1 MRNAAL
7 SRVYRAARQ
16 ILLLGGTIF
25 AASAS
30 VNAGELIKVIV
41 PIPPGASLD
50 LMARVLADQIGR
62 ANGPTM
68 IVENRPGAGTIIGTE
83 AAARAAPDGH
93 TLAMVGTGFVISSL
107 LQKTNYHPLT
117 SFEPICQLFDS
128 PMAVVVASASPYHTL
143 ADLLNAARNKPGRL
157 TLASI
162 GPGSTAHL
170 AFEQFKRD
178 AKVDITF
185 VPYPGTAPA
194 VDAVMG
200 QHVTAYIGKS
210 SFLEPQ
216 IKAGTLRALAALS
229 PKRLELLPDL
239 PTLAELGFAN
249 ITSELWWGVLAP
261 AKTPKATVDHIAS
274 LYGAAMQAEAV
285 KTEMQRLGLD
295 QAIKC
300 GAEFG
305 DFLRDQVERDKEIIQ
320 QVGIKI
326 N

>member
-1 MRNAAL
+1 MRNL
-7 SRVYRAARQ
+7 ILFRVYRVAKW
-16 ILLLGGTIF
+16 ILLFGAAALALF
-25 AASAS
+25 ASAS
-30 VNAGELIKVIV
+30 AAELIKVIV

-83 AAARAAPDGH
+83 AAARATPDGH

-107 LQKTNYHPLT
+107 LQKTNYDPLT

-128 PMAVVVASASPYHTL
+128 PMAIVVGSASPYRNL
-143 ADLLNAARNKPGRL
+143 ADLLNAARSKPGQL

-170 AFEQFKRD
+170 AFEQLKRD

-200 QHVTAYIGKS
+200 QHVTAYIGES

-216 IKAGTLRALAALS
+216 IKAGLLRALAATS
-229 PKRLELLPDL
+229 PRRLELLPDL
-239 PTLAELGFAN
+239 PTLAELGFPN

-261 AKTPKATVDHIAS
+261 AKTSKATIDHIAT
-274 LYGAAMQAEAV
+274 LYRAAMQAESV
-285 KTEMQRLGLD
+285 KTEMQRLGLYP
-295 QAIKC
+295 AIKC
-300 GAEFG
+300 GVEFG
-305 DFLRDQVERDKEIIQ
+305 DFLREQVERDTEIIQ
-320 QVGIKI
+320 QVGIKL

>member
-1 MRNAAL
+1 MRNPVL
-7 SRVYRAARQ
+7 SRVNRMTQRMLFFGAAA
-16 ILLLGGTIF
+16 LALF
-25 AASAS
+25 ASAS
-30 VNAGELIKVIV
+30 ANELIKVIV

-93 TLAMVGTGFVISSL
+93 TVAMVGTGFVISSL
-107 LQKTNYHPLT
+107 LQKTNYDPLT
-117 SFEPICQLFDS
+117 SFEPICQLFDL
-128 PMAVVVASASPYHTL
+128 PMAVVVASASPYRTL
-143 ADLLNAARNKPGRL
+143 ADLLNAAQDKPGQL

-200 QHVTAYIGKS
+200 QHVTAFIGEF

-239 PTLAELGFAN
+239 PTLAELGFPN

-285 KTEMQRLGLD
+285 ETKMQRLGLD

-305 DFLRDQVERDKEIIQ
+305 DFLRDQVERDTKIIQ
-320 QVGIKI
+320 QIGMAP
-326 N
+326 

>member
-1 MRNAAL
+1 MRNPVL
-7 SRVYRAARQ
+7 SRVNRTAQR
-16 ILLLGGTIF
+16 ILLLG
-25 AASAS
+25 AAALALLASTSA
-30 VNAGELIKVIV
+30 AELIKVIA

-50 LMARVLADQIGR
+50 LMARVLAEQIGQ

-68 IVENRPGAGTIIGTE
+68 VVENRPGAGTIIGTE

-93 TLAMVGTGFVISSL
+93 TLVMVGTGFVISSL
-107 LQKTNYHPLT
+107 LQKTNYDPLT

-128 PMAVVVASASPYHTL
+128 PMIVVVSSNSPYRSL
-143 ADLLNAARNKPGRL
+143 ADLLNGARSKPGQL

-170 AFEQFKRD
+170 AFEQLKRD

-200 QHVTAYIGKS
+200 QHVTAYIGEF

-216 IKAGTLRALAALS
+216 IKAGLLRALAVTS

-239 PTLAELGFAN
+239 PTLAELGFPN

-261 AKTPKATVDHIAS
+261 ANTSKATVEQIAS
-274 LYGAAMQAEAV
+274 FYRAAMQAGTV
-285 KTEMQRLGLD
+285 KIEMQRLGLY

-305 DFLRDQVERDKEIIQ
+305 DFLRNQTERDKEIIE
-320 QVGIKI
+320 QVGIKL

>member
-1 MRNAAL
+1 
-7 SRVYRAARQ
+7 
-16 ILLLGGTIF
+16 
-25 AASAS
+25 
-30 VNAGELIKVIV
+30 
-41 PIPPGASLD
+41 
-50 LMARVLADQIGR
+50 MARVLADQIGQE
-62 ANGPTM
+62 NGPTM

-93 TLAMVGTGFVISSL
+93 TVAMVGTGFVISSL
-107 LQKTNYHPLT
+107 LQKTNYDPLT

-128 PMAVVVASASPYHTL
+128 PMAVVVASASPYRTL
-143 ADLLNAARNKPGRL
+143 ADLLNAARDKPGQL

-200 QHVTAYIGKS
+200 QHVTAYIGES

-239 PTLAELGFAN
+239 PTLAELGFPS
-249 ITSELWWGVLAP
+249 IMSELWWGVLAP

-274 LYGAAMQAEAV
+274 LYGTAMQAQGV
-285 KTEMQRLGLD
+285 KTEMQRLGLY

-300 GAEFG
+300 GAEFEG
-305 DFLRDQVERDKEIIQ
+305 FLRDQVDRDTEIIR